1 MNVWRG
7 SAGSVSRKGS
17 AGPPERWGTSGEAFL
32 SKFNPDRQAVCARF
46 PERCIAGGAPSLIK
60 VREWYGQAVL
70 ECWLDIQ
77 LTDLV
82 MFAGVRKSEAAD
94 LTGRLAQVI
103 ADNYGSLKVS
113 ELMLFFQHFKSGRYG
128 RFYGQFDPMV
138 VTCALNAFMEYRS
151 EVAGR
156 ISREAERLR
165 RESAARE
172 RRRLEEAGELLTH
185 AEWMELRWLFNMGYE
200 RERKAQCPA
209 GAA

>member
-1 MNVWRG
+1 M
-7 SAGSVSRKGS
+7 
-17 AGPPERWGTSGEAFL
+17 
-32 SKFNPDRQAVCARF
+32 CARF

-103 ADNYGSLKVS
+103 ADNYGRLKVS